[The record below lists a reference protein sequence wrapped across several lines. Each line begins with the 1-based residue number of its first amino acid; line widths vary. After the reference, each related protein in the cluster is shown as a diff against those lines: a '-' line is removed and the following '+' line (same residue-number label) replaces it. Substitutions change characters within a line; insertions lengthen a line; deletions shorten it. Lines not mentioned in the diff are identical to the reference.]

1 MYTRTMLSQ
10 NTRLH
15 YLGRLAQEYA
25 LVQHSR
31 QVRRRPQRKT
41 GPGAEGAPR
50 EAQPIPTGAAGAPL
64 EAQPGPTGA
73 AGALREAQP
82 SSTGAVARDNGLMG
96 TVGTGGVQWGE
107 SHWGRS
113 TGIICVSFFV

>member
-1 MYTRTMLSQ
+1 MQGRQQRESSTGVKLSLQMYTRNMLSQ

-50 EAQPIPTGAAGAPL
+50 EAQPIPTGAAGA
-64 EAQPGPTGA
+64 
-73 AGALREAQP
+73 LREAQP
-82 SSTGAVARDNGLMG
+82 SSMAPLLEIMG
-96 TVGTGGVQWGE
+96 
-107 SHWGRS
+107 
-113 TGIICVSFFV
+113 